1 MKTPIRLAFAA
12 LLLAAVSLVPVQA
25 QDLGGLDLEPGTKA
39 VTGDPPTLT
48 FTGNVQ
54 ICTSASAGATWSP
67 AKPGQPLPVGSHMMV
82 GPGATAQLEYSNGA
96 IVNFTEPGLYTVNAA
111 TGALTG
117 VATASSIVAANTG
130 FIAFAGLIAAAG
142 VSSSVA
148 DEDENL
154 LVPLSE

>member
-12 LLLAAVSLVPVQA
+12 LLLAAVSLVPAFA
-25 QDLGGLDLEPGTKA
+25 QVNPAAGVIGPPA
-39 VTGDPPTLT
+39 VVSAPTLT

-54 ICTSASAGATWSP
+54 ICTSASAGATCSP

-154 LVPLSE
+154 LVPISE